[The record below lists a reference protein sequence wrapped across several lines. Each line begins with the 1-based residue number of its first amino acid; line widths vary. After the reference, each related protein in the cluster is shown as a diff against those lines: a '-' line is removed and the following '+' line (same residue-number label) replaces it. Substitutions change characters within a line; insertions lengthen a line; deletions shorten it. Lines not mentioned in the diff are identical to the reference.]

1 MKRLFFQKPF
11 KYSYFGATWILVAIN
26 VVIFAL
32 CAINKICYQYIHA
45 YGSLNVVAVH
55 KYHMYW
61 QFITYMF
68 LHGDISHIFF
78 NMFGLLVFGFQLE
91 RVMGSKEFLLFYFVT
106 GTLSGVFSYLV
117 YLFTGQYRVYLI
129 GASGALY
136 AIMFAFAVI
145 YPKAK
150 IYIWGIIPVPAP
162 ILVFIYAII
171 EIGSQFLGRSTNVA
185 HLTHLFGFF
194 AAYLYFVIRVRMNP
208 IKIWK
213 NEYGLIVSKRND
225 EEKNEEENNDEEL

>member
-11 KYSYFGATWILVAIN
+11 KYTYFGATWILVAIN
-26 VVIFAL
+26 VIIFAL
-32 CAINKICYQYIHA
+32 SALNRTVYQYVH
-45 YGSLNVVAVH
+45 YFGSLNAALVH
-55 KYHMYW
+55 YKHMYW
-61 QFITYMF
+61 QFVSYMF
-68 LHGDISHIFF
+68 IHGDISHIFF

-91 RVMGSKEFLLFYFVT
+91 KVMGSKEFLLFYFVT

-117 YLFTGQYRVYLI
+117 YLFTGQYRVFLI

-145 YPKAK
+145 FPKAK

-162 ILVFIYAII
+162 ILVFVYAII
-171 EIGSQFLGRSTNVA
+171 EIGSQFLGKNTNVA
-185 HLTHLFGFF
+185 HLTHLFGFL
-194 AAYLYFVIRVRMNP
+194 AAYLYFVIRVKMNP

-213 NEYGLIVSKRND
+213 NEYGINLAKKND
-225 EEKNEEENNDEEL
+225 ETESEDNN